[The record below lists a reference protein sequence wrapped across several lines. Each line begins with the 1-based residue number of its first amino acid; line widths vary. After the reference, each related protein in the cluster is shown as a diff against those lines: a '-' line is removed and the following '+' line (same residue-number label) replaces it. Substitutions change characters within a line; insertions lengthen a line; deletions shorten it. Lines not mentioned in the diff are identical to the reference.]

1 MISSKYLGK
10 ILNIEILALGLFF
23 PRPAF
28 VKIGFS
34 SGETEC
40 DGEMGC
46 YIFSILVLKLLFL
59 VAKFFWY
66 FCRFLSIQGS
76 EKYERAFNFF
86 CLGHLN
92 FGNSNLPFDLAQGG
106 EPVEPFRISYF
117 EFRISGLSGLG
128 CD

>member
-1 MISSKYLGK
+1 LRILSINNLFFNDIIKISGINLEYRNFGPW
-10 ILNIEILALGLFF
+10 IVF

-34 SGETEC
+34 SGAMEC

-59 VAKFFWY
+59 VAKFFWH
-66 FCRFLSIQGS
+66 FCRALSIQGS

-92 FGNSNLPFDLAQGG
+92 FGNSNL
-106 EPVEPFRISYF
+106 FRISYF

-128 CD
+128 I